1 MYYSTDQCQKTIQNT
16 SRITLGNSL
25 RIRHIKKPSLLCPC
39 RNQGAKQGWFPYII
53 DNVAFTQESPARD
66 LYAIREKRHRNT
78 GAYQTTHQPRP
89 LPCNTLTTKYLQN
102 SMPLKQHTVLQIF
115 EIQQFTDGGYKIFFA
130 QIISISEESIH
141 P

>member
-25 RIRHIKKPSLLCPC
+25 RIRHIKKPSLLCPLIAT
-39 RNQGAKQGWFPYII
+39 GAKQGWFPYII
-53 DNVAFTQESPARD
+53 DNVAFTQKSPARD

-89 LPCNTLTTKYLQN
+89 LPCNTLTTKYLQMEDIKF
-102 SMPLKQHTVLQIF
+102 SLLRLFPYPRK
-115 EIQQFTDGGYKIFFA
+115 A
-130 QIISISEESIH
+130 SIPDVRPQEKCFSIARPH
-141 P
+141 PKF